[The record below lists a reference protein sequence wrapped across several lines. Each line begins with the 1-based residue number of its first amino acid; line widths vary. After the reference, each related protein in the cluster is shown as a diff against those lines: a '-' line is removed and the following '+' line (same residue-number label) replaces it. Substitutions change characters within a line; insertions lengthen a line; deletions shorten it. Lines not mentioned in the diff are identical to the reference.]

1 MKYYLRLGFVLLII
15 TVVASGILAY
25 INSITKPI
33 IDENNRIAKEEA
45 RLHVLPEAVSFD
57 SIFIYNEENVYR
69 GKNDAGEVVGYT
81 FVASQYGYSSDVK
94 TMVGVLPDFKINR
107 ISIID
112 QKETP
117 GLGANCE
124 KPEFLQSFDN
134 LSEQDLLVDKDGGK
148 LVSITGATITTRAI
162 AYSIKDG
169 LEELKEKVDEEKR
182 NTDDTD

>member
-25 INSITKPI
+25 LNSITEPI
-33 IDENNRIAKEEA
+33 IDENNRIAKNEA

-57 SIFIYNEENVYR
+57 SIFVYNEENVYK
-69 GKNDAGEVVGYT
+69 GKNDEGEVVGYT

-94 TMVGVLPDFKINR
+94 TMVGVKPDFLINK

-124 KPEFLQSFDN
+124 KPEFLQRFDN
-134 LSEQDLLVDKDGGK
+134 LSEQGLLADKDGGK

-169 LEELKEKVDEEKR
+169 LEELKRELDA
-182 NTDDTD
+182 D